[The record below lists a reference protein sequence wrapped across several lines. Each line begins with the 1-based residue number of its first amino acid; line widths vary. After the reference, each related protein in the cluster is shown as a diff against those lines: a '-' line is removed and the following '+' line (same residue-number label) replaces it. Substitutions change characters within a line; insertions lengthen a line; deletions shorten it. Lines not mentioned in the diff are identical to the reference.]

1 MQKISNAQGKW
12 LNDSK
17 KWAWPIVILS
27 IFLVATII
35 RFYQLGNPSRGF
47 YLDEAAIGY
56 NAYSILKTGKDEFG
70 KPFPILFRSFT
81 DFKAPLYI
89 YLSIIPIKIFGLT
102 PFSTRFLSAFSGSIT
117 VLIVFFFVKLIV
129 NRNLKSGK
137 SPTNYLLP
145 SLVALVLAIAPWHV
159 FYSRGAWEAN
169 LSFLILLI
177 SSYLCVLGFK
187 KKKRTIF
194 LLGSVFFVLSAYA
207 YHGQRIVAPLIFC
220 SYLIHYREWIFKNKK
235 FLVFG
240 FLILVFL
247 TLPILKL
254 TLTPGGQSRI
264 KSLSI
269 FSKQTILPWQT
280 ENSPSAKLE
289 KTLFLSN
296 NRYLIV
302 ARKWFALYTAYFSP
316 RNLFSPDP
324 AEKQRW
330 LPDLATFYSWQFPF
344 YLLGIVWLIRKKGY
358 EKLRPVILPWL
369 FFSPVAASMTGDP
382 FSTVRALPL
391 VFPLSVII
399 AIGIYESIN
408 FVKSRNFKI
417 ALSGI
422 LVLAVISSLI
432 DLMAQLLYILPY
444 QRAKYWELG
453 YSQLGKSLLLYPNQK
468 IVIDNAR
475 GESYIHILFFSKFD
489 PETYQKEAG
498 YMELSDYCYSFER
511 VNTKKFGQFE
521 YRKIDWGKEE
531 KEGNIVVGDELI
543 LSRESI
549 LNNPRLQLLEE
560 ILYPNQTVA
569 FRIIKAKEVN

>member
-1 MQKISNAQGKW
+1 M
-12 LNDSK
+12 
-17 KWAWPIVILS
+17 VILV
-27 IFLVATII
+27 ILLTATII
-35 RFYQLGNPSRGF
+35 RFYQLGNLSRGF

-102 PFSTRFLSAFSGSIT
+102 PFSTRFLSALSGSIT
-117 VLIVFFFVKLIV
+117 ILIVFFFVKLIV

-169 LSFLILLI
+169 LSFFILLGA
-177 SSYLCVLGFK
+177 SYLCVLGFER
-187 KKKRTIF
+187 KKRTIF
-194 LLGSVFFVLSAYA
+194 LLGSAFFVLSAYA
-207 YHGQRIVAPLIFC
+207 YHGQRIVAPLIFG
-220 SYLIHYREWIFKNKK
+220 SYLIHCREWIFKNKK

-254 TLTPGGQSRI
+254 TLIPGGQSRI

-280 ENSPSAKLE
+280 ENPSSAKLE

-296 NRYLIV
+296 NRYLI
-302 ARKWFALYTAYFSP
+302 ATRKALALYTAYFSP

-330 LPDLATFYSWQFPF
+330 LVDLAAFYPWQFIF
-344 YLLGIVWLIRKKGY
+344 FIIGGSFFIRKKEY
-358 EKLRPVILPWL
+358 STLRSIILPWL
-369 FFSPVAASMTGDP
+369 FFSPVAASLTRDP

-391 VFPLSVII
+391 VFPISVII
-399 AIGIYESIN
+399 ALGIYESILFAKQKASSKFN
-408 FVKSRNFKI
+408 LKYINTLVILLLSVVII
-417 ALSGI
+417 A
-422 LVLAVISSLI
+422 SLI
-432 DLMAQLLYILPY
+432 NLAIQLFFVLPHR
-444 QRAKYWELG
+444 RAKYWEIG
-453 YSQLGKSLLLYPNQK
+453 YSELTKELLKYPNEK
-468 IVIDNAR
+468 IIIDNAR

-498 YMELSDYCYSFER
+498 YLELYDYYYSFER

-521 YRKIDWGKEE
+521 YRKIDWAREE
-531 KEGNIVVGDELI
+531 KEENLIIGDELTT
-543 LSRESI
+543 SRESI
-549 LNNPRLQLLEE
+549 LNNPRLKLIKE
-560 ILYPNQTVA
+560 ITYPDQSVA